1 MAPSRGI
8 TTILHDP
15 TPAPSGSCL
24 DIGPFA
30 GWLPPIPRCAA
41 PPSAPTTD
49 ALEFLLE
56 TARHGPFNPDP
67 TFVVRQRAIFDR
79 IGAKLMHRQRQR
91 VLWRKPDFR
100 SFDVETIP
108 PRGGQPTAQD
118 AQGVQGRGS
127 VDQATKNADERPMAR
142 VNCGC
147 IGSRWM
153 VLGSRHQSGMALC
166 GATVSSII

>member
-1 MAPSRGI
+1 MPPLPIGRHTQGLGSR
-8 TTILHDP
+8 THPRFQPFRHLHDCSDCP
-15 TPAPSGSCL
+15 GWSGCRVGL
-24 DIGPFA
+24 
-30 GWLPPIPRCAA
+30 
-41 PPSAPTTD
+41 APT
-49 ALEFLLE
+49 AKRLLS
-56 TARHGPFNPDP
+56 TAHPA
-67 TFVVRQRAIFDR
+67 FVVRQRAIFDR
-79 IGAKLMHRQRQR
+79 IGAKLMQRQR
-91 VLWRKPDFR
+91 VLWCKPDFR

>member
-1 MAPSRGI
+1 MRSILIGI
-8 TTILHDP
+8 
-15 TPAPSGSCL
+15 
-24 DIGPFA
+24 FA
-30 GWLPPIPRCAA
+30 LSALIVVLPHAHA
-41 PPSAPTTD
+41 
-49 ALEFLLE
+49 
-56 TARHGPFNPDP
+56 
-67 TFVVRQRAIFDR
+67 Q
-79 IGAKLMHRQRQR
+79 GAKNRGTAPVGHR
-91 VLWRKPDFR
+91 
-100 SFDVETIP
+100 
-108 PRGGQPTAQD
+108 QPTAQD